1 MKTYSRGCRSLRL
14 TRMTMGLLECLRAK
28 SDRFT
33 AAADKMAAALEK
45 EG

>member
-1 MKTYSRGCRSLRL
+1 
-14 TRMTMGLLECLRAK
+14 MGLLECLRAK